1 MKAALS
7 LCYSNLKPKYLFRT
21 SIMKTVANM
30 VEMISEELTAVYG
43 GNAPQNEQGHLS
55 GSTNDPIQEWE
66 KILKW
71 W

>member
-1 MKAALS
+1 
-7 LCYSNLKPKYLFRT
+7 
-21 SIMKTVANM
+21 MKTVANM